1 MEELPIELPTLKY
14 LIFDTIEA
22 YKATNHAISQSLGYE
37 RDGTSRYAPEEPDTF
52 DVDNK
57 PVMLITTQV
66 QEQCVDILSNYQL
79 VDLFQPFVEEIQE
92 EPIND

>member
-1 MEELPIELPTLKY
+1 MKY
-14 LIFDTIEA
+14 LMFETVEA
-22 YKATNHAISQSLGYE
+22 YKATNHLISQSLGYE

-52 DVDNK
+52 DFENK

-66 QEQCVDILSNYQL
+66 QEQCVDILLNYQL
-79 VDLFQPFVEEIQE
+79 VDSFQPFVEETPE